1 MSRPLHPLACR
12 IGRAERASIVAFA
25 HAHGVSVSGLMKTAV
40 RQYITSQPAVVAQ
53 PVLPTQPPVNVGVN
67 RALSDTL
74 RMPSPP
80 LLRPFKM
87 ARGPVR
93 HASSAVGGG
102 SKGRAL
108 LSDF

>member
-1 MSRPLHPLACR
+1 MSRPLHPLACC
-12 IGRAERASIVAFA
+12 IGRAERASVVAFA
-25 HAHGVSVSGLMKTAV
+25 HARGLSVSGLMKTAV
-40 RQYITSQPAVVAQ
+40 RQYIASQPAVVAQ
-53 PVLPTQPPVNVGVN
+53 PVVHQPPVNVGVN
-67 RALSDTL
+67 RPLSDTL